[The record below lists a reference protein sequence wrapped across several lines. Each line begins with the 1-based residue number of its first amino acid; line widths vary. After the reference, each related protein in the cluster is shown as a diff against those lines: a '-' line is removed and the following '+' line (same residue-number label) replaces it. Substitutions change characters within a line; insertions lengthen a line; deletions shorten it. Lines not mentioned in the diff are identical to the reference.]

1 MSDKIKVAYMLGSLN
16 RGGTETLMLDTFGR
30 RDLLPD
36 CVCIYRKTGV
46 FENEFLATCVRML
59 KITPAKNIFAYF
71 RILRQVLRREQIT
84 IVHAQQP
91 IDALYAFLACL
102 GLNIKIALTL
112 HGYDFS
118 TAKMG
123 KIILKFILP
132 RTTAN
137 IYVSHHVKDYYSKK
151 YNLKSERQFVIYNGV
166 SFSKIIEKDMNNKS
180 LRQELKIDD
189 KKILLGMVGN
199 FVPGRDQMTVCR
211 FLKLLS
217 ESQKPFHFVFAGK
230 KSDAQPQ
237 IYEDC
242 VTFCKENGFTDKVTF
257 LGSRND
263 VPAILSQLDAF
274 VYSTGHDTFGIAVVE
289 AMAAGIPVFVNDW
302 PVMNEI
308 TENGKYA
315 AIYQTKNEEDLF
327 QKFSTFLQ
335 NKETYSLKAKQS
347 SEYVRNTFSIQNHIA
362 ELNKLYKSL
371 NCLNT
376 HNS

>member
-30 RDLLPD
+30 KNLLPE

-46 FENEFLATCVRML
+46 FEKEFQYAGVRML
-59 KITPAKNIFAYF
+59 RITPVKNIFAYF
-71 RILRQVLRREQIT
+71 KTLRQVLRREQIN

-91 IDALYAFLACL
+91 IDALYVFLACL

-118 TAKMG
+118 TGKMG

-137 IYVSHHVKDYYSKK
+137 IYVSQHVKDYYSKK

-166 SFSKIIEKDMNNKS
+166 SFSKIIEKDINNKS
-180 LRQELKIDD
+180 LRQELKITEN
-189 KKILLGMVGN
+189 KILLGMVGN
-199 FVPGRDQMTVCR
+199 FVPGREPMTVCR

-217 ESQKPFHFVFAGK
+217 ESQKSFHFVFVGK
-230 KSDAQPQ
+230 KSDTHPE
-237 IYEDC
+237 IYEDS
-242 VTFCKENGFTDKVTF
+242 VKYCKENGLTDKVTF

-274 VYSTGHDTFGIAVVE
+274 IYSTDHDTFGIAVVE

-308 TENGKYA
+308 TEDGKYA
-315 AIYQTKNEEDLF
+315 TIYQTKNEEDLF
-327 QKFSTFLQ
+327 QKISNFLQ
-335 NKETYSLKAKQS
+335 NKETYSIKTKQS

>member
-30 RDLLPD
+30 KEILPE

-46 FENEFLATCVRML
+46 FEREFQSAGVKML
-59 KITPAKNIFAYF
+59 KIKPSKNIFAYF
-71 RILRQVLRREQIT
+71 RALRQALRKEQIT

-102 GLNIKIALTL
+102 GLNIKVALTL
-112 HGYDFS
+112 HGYDLS
-118 TAKMG
+118 TGKMG
-123 KIILKFILP
+123 KIFLKFILP
-132 RTTAN
+132 RTTVN
-137 IYVSHHVKDYYSKK
+137 IYVSHHVKEYYSKK
-151 YNLKSERQFVIYNGV
+151 YHLQSDRQFVIYNGV
-166 SFSKIIEKDMNNKS
+166 SFSKIIEKDINNKS
-180 LRQELKIDD
+180 LRQELKIAENI
-189 KKILLGMVGN
+189 ILLGMVGN
-199 FVPGRDQMTVCR
+199 FVPGREPMTVCR

-242 VTFCKENGFTDKVTF
+242 VTFCKDNGLTDKVTF

-274 VYSTGHDTFGIAVVE
+274 VYSTDHDTFGIAVVE
-289 AMAAGIPVFVNDW
+289 AMAAGIPVFANDW

-315 AIYQTKNEEDLF
+315 TIYQTKNEEDLF

-371 NCLNT
+371 R
-376 HNS
+376 

>member
-46 FENEFLATCVRML
+46 FEKEFLATGVRML
-59 KITPAKNIFAYF
+59 RITPVKNIFAYF
-71 RILRQVLRREQIT
+71 KTLRQVLRMEQIN

-102 GLNIKIALTL
+102 GLNIKVALTL

-118 TAKMG
+118 TGKMG
-123 KIILKFILP
+123 KLILKFILS
-132 RTTAN
+132 RTTVN
-137 IYVSHHVKDYYSKK
+137 IYVSHHVKEYYSKK
-151 YNLKSERQFVIYNGV
+151 YHLQSDRQFVIYNGV
-166 SFSKIIEKDMNNKS
+166 SFSKIIEKDINNKS
-180 LRQELKIDD
+180 LRQELKITEN
-189 KKILLGMVGN
+189 KILLGMVGN
-199 FVPGRDQMTVCR
+199 FVSVREPMTVCR

-230 KSDAQPQ
+230 KSDAHPE

-242 VTFCKENGFTDKVTF
+242 VKYCKENGLTDKVTF

-274 VYSTGHDTFGIAVVE
+274 VYSTDHDTFGIAVVE

-308 TENGKYA
+308 SENGEYA
-315 AIYQTKNEEDLF
+315 TIYQTKNEVDLF
-327 QKFSTFLQ
+327 QKFSIFLQ
-335 NKETYSLKAKQS
+335 NKETYSLTAKQS
-347 SEYVRNTFSIQNHIA
+347 SAYVRNTFSIQNHIA

-371 NCLNT
+371 R
-376 HNS
+376 